1 MGLLTNVLIAMRDMK
16 LMQLRAESE
25 LRRRGKFPPPPLDAE
40 TARFSE
46 SLMQIPLDLHPT
58 PGDRP
63 AGPSLVMRA

>member
-1 MGLLTNVLIAMRDMK
+1 MAYERAHRHARHEADAAARRV
-16 LMQLRAESE
+16 RAEAA
-25 LRRRGKFPPPPLDAE
+25 RQVPPPPLDAE